1 LVTVAAALAVAG
13 MFGVGQSAAASV
25 TSPSAAAAAAVP
37 ITHVC
42 VSKSTSQLFYRSTCA
57 SVEDTVAVTPT
68 SPQFSACYQPVTGVT
83 RKVASTSSCNPAV
96 ELPIAEVPA
105 DAPVSLS
112 FCVSPF
118 GGPLSFIGVAPS
130 CETFGLS
137 TVVIG
142 PHNLPPV
149 ANGDAYFLVEDGFLL
164 RFSAG
169 GVLAN
174 DVDQDPIG
182 AQLVTGPAHAAL
194 FALNANGAFL
204 YVPAANFNGFD
215 SFSYRA
221 RDSFNEPSAV
231 VSVLIIVGAVND
243 APQALPGSRSTS
255 EDTPL
260 ALNLGALASD
270 VETSDANLS
279 YQIVSQP
286 AHGTATAST
295 YTPDANYNGPDSLT
309 YRVTDTGECLLVFC
323 DAPKTSS
330 TQTVSITVN
339 PVNDAPTGVALSND
353 SVAENQPVGTTVGTL
368 SAADQD
374 AGDTHTFALVAGTGS
389 TDNASFQITGSTLK
403 TNAVFDFEAKS
414 SYSIRVRATDSG
426 SLTFEKQFTIT
437 VTNVN
442 EAPTDLGLSPSSVAE
457 NEPVGTTVGTLS
469 AADQDAGD
477 THTFALVAGT
487 GSTDNASFQI
497 TGSTLKTNAVF
508 DFEAKSSY
516 SIRVRVTDSGG
527 LTFEKQLTITVTD
540 VVENAPPVAAA
551 QSVSTN
557 EDTAKTITLSA
568 SDADGDDPLTFAIAT
583 GPTHGGL
590 GSIGAV
596 TCNHLTPNVC
606 TADVVYTPSANYH
619 GPDSFTYTA
628 NDGQVDS
635 APGTVSIT
643 VNSVNDA
650 PVAGA
655 DSYGNAVGNTL
666 AVLGTTGTGPHIVL
680 TGNVLIANDTDPDAG
695 DILAA
700 VAETVASTGGGSATI
715 NANGSFTFLPGV
727 GDKNQ
732 NDTFTYHVTDG
743 IATSAG
749 TVTVSIA
756 NVLVWYVNGSA
767 GAGDGRSNG
776 PFNSLASVNGAGGAG
791 DADGSSD
798 VLFLYSGNYSGGLP
812 LETNQRLI
820 GQPHGLVVNPGSG
833 DVTLV
838 AAGGTNPNIANAGG
852 AGIALANGVEVQRVN
867 VNLASGAGVTGSAIT
882 NATIGANTSIGGASG
897 NAFELSGAA
906 SGTIAVG
913 SDITAF
919 VGHSI
924 SVANRSGGSVTF
936 SGAVTDFDEGIL
948 LNSNTG
954 ATVNL
959 TGGVT
964 VTLNK
969 NDAFT
974 ATGGGTVNV
983 TGAANTLSTS
993 TGIALKVQNTTI
1005 GASGLTFRSISASGA
1020 ANGIILSS
1028 TGASGGLTVTGTG
1041 TAGSGGTI
1049 TNIAGA
1055 DAATNGCAGLGSP
1068 AAGVGIYLNSTTS
1081 PSFSYMNFPGTFGNF
1096 GILGYSVNGFT
1107 LANTTMS
1114 GTYGDN
1120 VNQDEDTVHF
1130 CTLTGSASIS
1140 NSTISNGAE
1149 SNLRVVNASGSLN
1162 RLTLQSSTIGLNQ
1175 TNGDIGTL
1183 FQANGGTFNATVQ
1196 DTTFQG
1202 SRGVPF
1208 RALLPLAGATM
1219 DLDFG
1224 SPGHGNTVHNTHGN
1238 IQPFTPNLSVI
1249 AIGTLT
1255 FDINSNHF
1263 DTAAAAQAR
1272 GGVSISAGATGNAS
1286 GYFRNNTIG
1295 NSGVADS
1302 GSSGNM
1308 DALHID
1314 TQTGGDLTIVV
1325 DNNTLYQWGGSGLVL
1340 NAFTGQVGNPPTVN
1354 ATVTNNTIAEPGTF
1368 GGGGAPGFLLV
1379 NGQNPGDNFTT
1390 CLRFAGNLVNEA
1402 ATGAA
1407 SDVHLLQQ
1415 FDTKVQLPGY
1425 TGAANGTSGVPTVAG
1440 YIQGLNPTGPP
1451 TATSSSSTAAGGGFF
1466 NTLGGAACPVPA
1478 FP

>member
-353 SVAENQPVGTTVGTL
+353 SVAENQ
-368 SAADQD
+368 
-374 AGDTHTFALVAGTGS
+374 
-389 TDNASFQITGSTLK
+389 
-403 TNAVFDFEAKS
+403 
-414 SYSIRVRATDSG
+414 
-426 SLTFEKQFTIT
+426 
-437 VTNVN
+437 
-442 EAPTDLGLSPSSVAE
+442 
-457 NEPVGTTVGTLS
+457 PVGTTVGTLS

-1068 AAGVGIYLNSTTS
+1068 AAGVGIYLNSTAS

-1451 TATSSSSTAAGGGFF
+1451 TVTSSSSTAAGGGFF